1 MQHQHH
7 CTHARVTKQLFAEL
21 AQGSCDY
28 SRRREM
34 PIGGELQLVG
44 IALITINQRDRHIL
58 VPQATITNKYHSLY
72 VALVSSIAVVIQ
84 IYSCTKLTW
93 MDGWMDG
100 YFCAADTRIS
110 FSLAAPSADHHIRV
124 RIITT
129 LPMRDHSSF
138 VIEGAANTQ
147 EQGTRILFLYHS
159 FKPTYGDDYCGDGAD
174 DEHRTREHP
183 HHQANGA
190 RQPRISRSKHI
201 KLQWR

>member
-1 MQHQHH
+1 
-7 CTHARVTKQLFAEL
+7 
-21 AQGSCDY
+21 
-28 SRRREM
+28 
-34 PIGGELQLVG
+34 
-44 IALITINQRDRHIL
+44 
-58 VPQATITNKYHSLY
+58 
-72 VALVSSIAVVIQ
+72 
-84 IYSCTKLTW
+84 

-110 FSLAAPSADHHIRV
+110 FSLAAPSADHHIRL

-138 VIEGAANTQ
+138 VIEGAACNTQ

-159 FKPTYGDDYCGDGAD
+159 FKPTYGDYCGDGAD

-190 RQPRISRSKHI
+190 RQPRNQDPSTSSCSGGGGDRDDRCMVRVFPSIRERVYQHQSSLALARRKHTH
-201 KLQWR
+201 